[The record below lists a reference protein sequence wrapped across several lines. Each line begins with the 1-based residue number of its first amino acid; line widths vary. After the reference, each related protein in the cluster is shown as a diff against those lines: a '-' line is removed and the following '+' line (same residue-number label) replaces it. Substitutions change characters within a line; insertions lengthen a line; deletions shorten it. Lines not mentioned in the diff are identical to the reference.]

1 MKSIDFQKLHTDS
14 DNASKLGVELN
25 KIISSVIR
33 SKADNP
39 SYLAWVTEYAHIDGN
54 AQSIKRIQNR
64 INKSATQRL
73 VFGLTAK
80 ESLTQRTSLVKAS
93 KPLTKAGHF
102 TESELAR
109 NPKPYKF
116 ITTNVTVS
124 ERTAKEQA
132 QKVVKEFGLTKA
144 QMTKVINVLDY

>member
-25 KIISSVIR
+25 KIIASVIR
-33 SKADNP
+33 SKTDNP

-64 INKSATQRL
+64 LNKSATQRL
-73 VFGLTAK
+73 VFGLSAK
-80 ESLTQRTSLVKAS
+80 EPLTQRTSLMKAS
-93 KPLTKAGHF
+93 KPLVKAGHF
-102 TESELAR
+102 TEADLTR

-116 ITTNVTVS
+116 ITTSVTVA
-124 ERTAKEQA
+124 ERSAKEQA

-144 QMTKVINVLDY
+144 QMTKLVSGLTY